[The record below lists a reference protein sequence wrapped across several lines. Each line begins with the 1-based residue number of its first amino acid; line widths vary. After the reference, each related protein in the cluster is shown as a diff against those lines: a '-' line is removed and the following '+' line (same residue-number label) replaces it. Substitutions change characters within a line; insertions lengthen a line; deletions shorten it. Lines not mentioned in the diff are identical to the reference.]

1 MQETCTLRIYL
12 SSKLPASTILTR
24 GCQKFIC
31 CKCVEI
37 PLYLHAISLSQNK
50 AHLKTFIKKLE
61 GELREQEERFTEVSN
76 PDYVAFTKTEGSM
89 KNHMEELGGNNMKNL
104 LNELQDSK
112 REMEEKLN
120 HVMIQTNSYT
130 KSVQN
135 TSQEKNQTPNGTY
148 IDFCAIMEET
158 KNAELFEKKRSNSVP
173 RTSSK
178 TISMTISIAL

>member
-1 MQETCTLRIYL
+1 
-12 SSKLPASTILTR
+12 
-24 GCQKFIC
+24 
-31 CKCVEI
+31 
-37 PLYLHAISLSQNK
+37 
-50 AHLKTFIKKLE
+50 
-61 GELREQEERFTEVSN
+61 
-76 PDYVAFTKTEGSM
+76 
-89 KNHMEELGGNNMKNL
+89 MEELGGNNMKNL

-112 REMEEKLN
+112 REMEERLN